1 MNESTAVAIQVS
13 RNVVVA
19 SVQTDLDEG
28 VLSRLREDVLGRL
41 HQTGSSGV
49 ILDLSGMATLDSHE
63 FAGLRRIIAMIKIMG
78 AQAVLVG
85 LKPGIVSAL
94 IETGADVDGLH
105 AAINLDAAFALLQPE
120 PQPQPQPE
128 PQPEQELQI
137 GAAVEMAALTPTD
150 AGEQQSPDFTPGPS
164 PGEQR

>member
-19 SVQTDLDEG
+19 SIQADLDED

-41 HQTGSSGV
+41 HQTGCCGV
-49 ILDLSGMATLDSHE
+49 ILDLSGMAMLDSHE

-78 AQAVLVG
+78 AEAVLVG
-85 LKPGIVSAL
+85 LRPGIVSAL

-105 AAINLDAAFALLQPE
+105 AAINLDAAFAMLQPE
-120 PQPQPQPE
+120 PEPE
-128 PQPEQELQI
+128 PEADPEQEPKSGPAI
-137 GAAVEMAALTPTD
+137 ETAAVLPAAV
-150 AGEQQSPDFTPGPS
+150 GEAQSPDS
-164 PGEQR
+164 MQSLGE

>member
-1 MNESTAVAIQVS
+1 MNESTAVAIQVR

-120 PQPQPQPE
+120 PQPQP
-128 PQPEQELQI
+128 EQELQI

>member
-105 AAINLDAAFALLQPE
+105 AAINLDAAFALLQP
-120 PQPQPQPE
+120 QPQ

>member
-19 SVQTDLDEG
+19 SIQADLDED

-41 HQTGSSGV
+41 HQTGSCGV
-49 ILDLSGMATLDSHE
+49 ILDLSGMAMLDSHE

-78 AQAVLVG
+78 AEAVLVG
-85 LKPGIVSAL
+85 LRPGIVSAL

-105 AAINLDAAFALLQPE
+105 AAINLDAAFAMLQPE
-120 PQPQPQPE
+120 PEPE
-128 PQPEQELQI
+128 PEADPEQEPKSGPAI
-137 GAAVEMAALTPTD
+137 ETAAVLPAAV
-150 AGEQQSPDFTPGPS
+150 GEAQSPDS
-164 PGEQR
+164 MQSLGE